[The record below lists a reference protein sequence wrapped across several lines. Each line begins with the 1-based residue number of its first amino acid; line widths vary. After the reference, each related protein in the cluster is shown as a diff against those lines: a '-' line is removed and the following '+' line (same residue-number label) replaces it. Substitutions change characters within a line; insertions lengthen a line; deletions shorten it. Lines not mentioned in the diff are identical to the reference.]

1 MTSTQAE
8 LLIADARRAATNII
22 RFGWRP
28 NSFEVRRLRF
38 STRHAPAYAILC
50 RAWRKAGFKL
60 AAVRKLAGR
69 AQ

>member
-1 MTSTQAE
+1 MSPTNTD

-22 RFGWRP
+22 RLGWRP
-28 NSFEVRRLRF
+28 NSFEVQRLRF
-38 STRHAPAYAILC
+38 STQYAPAYAILC
-50 RAWRKAGFKL
+50 RAWRKAGFRL